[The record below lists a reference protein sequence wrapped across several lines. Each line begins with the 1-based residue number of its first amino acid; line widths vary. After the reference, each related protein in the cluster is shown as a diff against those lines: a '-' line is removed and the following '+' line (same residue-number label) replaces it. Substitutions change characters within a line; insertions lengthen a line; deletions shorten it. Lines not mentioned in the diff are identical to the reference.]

1 MVNNISFLRSIKP
14 KYGMFL
20 DVILIISIGIII
32 LAFKLK
38 CYDVYFTNGYIECSD
53 SCKISFSVDYLKVNS
68 IINMDKVKINKE
80 NKDPRNIIV
89 SDILLDENSK
99 SNYQI
104 ISFEVDQLD
113 NGMNNIFGDV
123 RIYSNYELIIDKIIK
138 FLF

>member
-1 MVNNISFLRSIKP
+1 MVNNISYLRSIKP
-14 KYGMFL
+14 KYGLLL

-32 LAFKLK
+32 LAFELK

-53 SCKISFSVDYLKVNS
+53 NCKISFSIDYLKVNS

-80 NKDPRNIIV
+80 NKEPKNINV
-89 SDILLDENSK
+89 SDILVDENSK

-104 ISFEVDQLD
+104 VSFEVDQLD
-113 NGMNNIFGDV
+113 NGFNNTFKDI